1 MERLDMSGA
10 GFSLAIDVGGTF
22 TDVVLLERDSGALV
36 FAKVLSTPDDPSRGS
51 LIGSGEI
58 LARNGTHPEAVGEVV
73 HATTVATNA
82 VLERKGARTGLLTT
96 KGFRDTLEIGRESR
110 YDIYDLDLRLPEPLV
125 PRERR
130 LEVDERVSAE
140 GEVLTNLDEAAA
152 TRAIKELVERHDVE
166 ALAICL
172 INSIVFP
179 DFERRLADI
188 ARRLYPNLAVSISH
202 DVGGEIREY
211 ERTSTTV
218 VDAYVKPMVRHY
230 VGRMSE
236 GLRDQG
242 LTPRMAMM
250 LSHGGIGSAV
260 EVANSFPVRM
270 IESGPAAGAMA
281 AAYFARSALEVP
293 NAIAFDMGGTTAKI
307 SVIQE
312 GEPAI
317 TNAFEVGH
325 VRRFKR
331 GSGLPLQI
339 TAIELLEIGAGGGS
353 IAHVNSLGLLNVG
366 PRSAG
371 AAPGPACYGLGGA
384 DPTVTDADLLLGY
397 LDPAH
402 FLGGDMTLDP
412 ELAREAAARKIAT
425 PLEMSVEDVAWGIHD
440 VVNENMAAATRAHAA
455 EKGIDL
461 RDHAMIAFG
470 GAGPVHA
477 YAIARKL
484 GLRRV
489 LCPVGAGV
497 ASAIGCLTAPPAI
510 DLVSAHEDILDGL
523 DWTKVRAAYDEMRGR
538 AAATL
543 KDIIGDGADLSLRGS
558 MDMRCQGQGYAI
570 TVSMPDGASLD
581 ETLVGPLSERFG
593 QLYAEIHGHRP
604 PDVPLEITNLRAR
617 LSREGAPISLV
628 PALPPDQSV
637 KRAAVKGRRPLY
649 FPSCGGFVDG
659 DIYDR
664 YALSPGDGSQGP
676 AVIEERETSVVIGPD
691 ARFVMDG
698 MMNLIIDI
706 NGPGE
711 ARR

>member
-1 MERLDMSGA
+1 MSSA
-10 GFSLAIDVGGTF
+10 RFSLAIDVGGTF

-51 LIGSGEI
+51 LAGASEI
-58 LARNGTHPEAVGEVV
+58 LAATDTHPKDVSEVV

-82 VLERKGARTGLLTT
+82 VLERKGAKTGLLTT

-140 GEVLTNLDEAAA
+140 GQALIQLDEATA
-152 TRAIKELVERHDVE
+152 TRTIQELVDGHGVE

-172 INSIVFP
+172 INSIVYP
-179 DFERRLADI
+179 DFERRLAEI
-188 ARRLYPNLAVSISH
+188 CQGLYPDLDISISH
-202 DVGGEIREY
+202 EVGGEIREY

-218 VDAYVKPMVRHY
+218 VDAYVKPMVRRY
-230 VGRMSE
+230 VGRMAS
-236 GLRDQG
+236 GLQDLG

-281 AAYFARSALEVP
+281 AAHFARSALEVP

-307 SVIQE
+307 SVIRG
-312 GEPAI
+312 GEPSI

-353 IAHVNSLGLLNVG
+353 IAHVNALGLLNVG

-371 AAPGPACYGLGGA
+371 AAPGPACYGLGGE

-397 LDPAH
+397 LDPTH
-402 FLGGDMTLDP
+402 FLGGDMALRVD
-412 ELAREAAARKIAT
+412 LARDAMAREIGG
-425 PLEMSVEDVAWGIHD
+425 PLDMSVEDVAWGIHD

-461 RDHAMIAFG
+461 RDHGLIAFG

-484 GLRRV
+484 GLRRI

-497 ASAIGCLTAPPAI
+497 ASAVGCLTAPPAI
-510 DLVSAHEDILDGL
+510 DLVNAYEGVLGTL
-523 DWTKVRAAYDEMRGR
+523 DWAKVRAVYGDMRHR
-538 AAATL
+538 AELTL
-543 KDIIGDGADLSLRGS
+543 KDLIGDEEVPRLSGS
-558 MDMRCQGQGYAI
+558 MDMRCQGQGYSI
-570 TVSMPDGASLD
+570 TVPIPLDMALD
-581 ETLVGPLSERFG
+581 EALVGPLTERFG
-593 QLYAEIHGHRP
+593 HLYAEIYGHQP
-604 PDVPLEITNLRAR
+604 PDVPLEIANLRAR
-617 LSREGAPISLV
+617 LSREGSPITLQ
-628 PALPPDQSV
+628 PAALSDTATGRPV
-637 KRAAVKGRRPLY
+637 LKGRRPLY
-649 FPSCGGFVDG
+649 FRSAGGFVEG
-659 DIYDR
+659 DILDR
-664 YALSPGDGSQGP
+664 YALSPGDSGQGL

-691 ARFVMDG
+691 ARFEVDREK
-698 MMNLIIDI
+698 NLIIELAYV
-706 NGPGE
+706 GGSTP
-711 ARR
+711 

>member
-1 MERLDMSGA
+1 MA
-10 GFSLAIDVGGTF
+10 GQRFSLAIDVGGTF
-22 TDVVLLERDSGALV
+22 TDVVLLERDGGALV

-51 LIGSGEI
+51 LMGASEI
-58 LARNGTHPEAVGEVV
+58 LERTRTRPEDVSEVV

-82 VLERKGARTGLLTT
+82 VLERKGAKTGLLTT

-125 PRERR
+125 PSERR
-130 LEVDERVSAE
+130 LEVEERVSAE
-140 GEVLTNLDEAAA
+140 GGVLVDLDEAEA
-152 TRAIKELVERHDVE
+152 TRTIQELVERQGVE

-179 DFERRLADI
+179 DFERRLAEI
-188 ARRLYPNLAVSISH
+188 GQRLFPDLAISISH
-202 DVGGEIREY
+202 DVSGEIREY

-218 VDAYVKPMVRHY
+218 VDAYVKPMVRRY
-230 VGRMSE
+230 VGRMSD

-281 AAYFARSALEVP
+281 AAYFARTALEAP
-293 NAIAFDMGGTTAKI
+293 NAIAFDMGGTTAKM
-307 SVIQE
+307 SVIQG

-331 GSGLPLQI
+331 GSGFPLQI
-339 TAIELLEIGAGGGS
+339 AAIELLEIGAGGGS
-353 IAHVNSLGLLNVG
+353 IARVNALGLLNVG

-371 AAPGPACYGLGGA
+371 AAPGPACYGLGGRE
-384 DPTVTDADLLLGY
+384 PTVTDADLLLGY
-397 LDPAH
+397 LDPNH
-402 FLGGDMTLDP
+402 FLGGDMALDP
-412 ELAREAAARKIAT
+412 ALAREAIIDKIAT
-425 PLEMSVEDVAWGIHD
+425 PLNMSVEDVAWGIHD

-461 RDHAMIAFG
+461 RDHGMIAFG

-484 GLRRV
+484 GLRRI

-497 ASAIGCLTAPPAI
+497 ASAIGCLTAPPGI
-510 DLVSAHEDILDGL
+510 DLVSAHEDGLADL
-523 DWTKVRAAYDEMRGR
+523 DWPKVRLAYDEMRGR
-538 AAATL
+538 AEATL
-543 KDIIGDGADLSLRGS
+543 KDLIGDADDLRLRGS
-558 MDMRCQGQGYAI
+558 MDMRCQGQGYSI
-570 TVSMPDGASLD
+570 TVPMPGGLPLD
-581 ETLVGPLSERFG
+581 ETLVEPLSERFG
-593 QLYAEIHGHRP
+593 QLYAEVYGHHP
-604 PDVPLEITNLRAR
+604 PGVPLEVVNLRAR
-617 LSREGAPISLV
+617 LSREGSPISLMSST
-628 PALPPDQSV
+628 APDRSSG
-637 KRAAVKGRRPLY
+637 RPTPKGRRALY
-649 FPSCGGFVDG
+649 FRSAGGFVDG
-659 DIYDR
+659 DIIDR
-664 YALSPGDGSQGP
+664 YGLSPGDAGRGP

-691 ARFVMDG
+691 AHFRMDE
-698 MMNLIIDI
+698 MMNLIIEIDET
-706 NGPGE
+706 GGGSP
-711 ARR
+711 